1 MSEQSKSDAGT
12 GKHPKIETIEDA
24 LTFRI
29 ARFAAINAYDGGH
42 LFRAAFQL
50 TMNEVR
56 LLGLIGAHQ
65 PVTFAWIAKR
75 LYMDKGQLSR
85 LVRAI
90 QERGLIGSAPNAED
104 ARQLDLSLNEA
115 GMKLHERILSSIQS
129 ANDEVVEPLSE
140 SEVATFFALLDRLLD
155 HNERLVSR
163 HF

>member
-104 ARQLDLSLNEA
+104 ARQLNLSLTEA
-115 GMKLHERILSSIQS
+115 GTALHERLINTLQS
-129 ANDEVVEPLSE
+129 ANEEVVDPLSE
-140 SEVATFFALLDRLLD
+140 REVATFLDLMDRLLE
-155 HNERLVSR
+155 HNERLVRR

>member
-1 MSEQSKSDAGT
+1 MSEHSKSDAGA

-24 LTFRI
+24 LTFKI
-29 ARFAAINAYDGGH
+29 ARFAAVNAYDGGH
-42 LFRAAFQL
+42 MFRAAFQL
-50 TMNEVR
+50 TLNEFH
-56 LLGLIGAHQ
+56 LLGLVGAHRL
-65 PVTFAWIAKR
+65 VTFAWIAKR
-75 LYMDKGQLSR
+75 LYMDKGRLSR

-90 QERGLIGSAPNAED
+90 QERGLISAEPNEED
-104 ARQLDLSLNEA
+104 ARQLDLSLTEA

-129 ANDEVVEPLSE
+129 TNDEVVEPLSE